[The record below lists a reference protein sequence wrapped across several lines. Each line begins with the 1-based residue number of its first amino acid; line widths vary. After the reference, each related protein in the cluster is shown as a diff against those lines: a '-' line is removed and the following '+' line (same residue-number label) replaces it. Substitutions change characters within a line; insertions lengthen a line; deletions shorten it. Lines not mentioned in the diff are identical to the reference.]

1 MVEAWSQTCLDR
13 QKSTL
18 PPSLAGHQ
26 KYNSYRISIWGPLR
40 FPIDGGGDQ
49 SQFPVLIVR
58 LFLSVADGWSLVS
71 TVDPCQTFDIS
82 FYRILVSRN
91 FMRVGFGESGPFSL
105 SLSLFS
111 TADPVSG

>member
-1 MVEAWSQTCLDR
+1 M
-13 QKSTL
+13 
-18 PPSLAGHQ
+18 
-26 KYNSYRISIWGPLR
+26 
-40 FPIDGGGDQ
+40 GGDQ